1 MKEKS
6 PAGIEKEA
14 DMKITSAIS
23 TAALSALMLVGLSSR
38 AQEATT
44 PETAP
49 ASSDVSASPQPAAT
63 VSANSKVR
71 IVRLSEVKGEVQM
84 DRETGKGFEAAMANL
99 PVVEGS
105 KLKTAD
111 GVAEVEFEDN
121 STVRLGLNSEVEFPK
136 LELLPSGA
144 KSSSIIVL
152 QGTVYV
158 SLIKTAGNEFS
169 VKFGQQTVSLP
180 PDSHVR
186 LQVTPTEASLAV
198 LHGDALVQQASGPA
212 TVGKNKTMTFNLA
225 AQNPPVIAKNVA
237 EQPLDKWDS
246 DATQYHKS
254 YANASSFGNSPY
266 SYGINDM
273 NYYGSFVSGCG
284 GSMWRP
290 YFTSAS
296 WDPFGS
302 GAWAYYPSA
311 GYSWVSPYPWG
322 WTPYH
327 YGSWSFCQGT
337 GWGWRPGGS
346 WIGLANNNFV
356 GQPLQQSPQNSFA
369 GTRPRPPLH
378 PPTARE
384 PSMVGVNLKSMPAS
398 GLGPKDTFVFR
409 NNSAGF
415 GVPRGSLG
423 KLNSFSG
430 QTAQRGMTT
439 TNVYYGGQANAA
451 GGAAR
456 SGNIGP
462 GAGNVGTSLSARPTS
477 PAGMQSNRSYS
488 GGGGGGG
495 GMQSAS
501 PGAGAAH
508 SSMQSGAGGGGRR

>member
-1 MKEKS
+1 MKTK
-6 PAGIEKEA
+6 
-14 DMKITSAIS
+14 SAIS
-23 TAALSALMLVGLSSR
+23 TAALSVLLLGGLASR
-38 AQEATT
+38 AQEAIT
-44 PETAP
+44 PATEP
-49 ASSDVSASPQPAAT
+49 ATSDNASASPQPAAT

-84 DRETGKGFEAAMANL
+84 DRQTGKGFEGAMANL

-105 KLKTAD
+105 KLKTVD

-121 STVRLGLNSEVEFPK
+121 STVRLGLNSEVAFPK
-136 LELLPSGA
+136 LELLPTGA
-144 KSSSIIVL
+144 KSSSITVL
-152 QGTVYV
+152 KGTVYV
-158 SLIKTAGNEFS
+158 SLINTKGNEFG
-169 VKFGQQTVSLP
+169 VTFGQQTVSLP

-198 LHGDALVQQASGPA
+198 LHGEALVQDASGPT

-246 DATQYHKS
+246 DAMQYHKS

-273 NYYGSFVSGCG
+273 NYYGGFVNGCG

-327 YGSWSFCQGT
+327 TGSWSFCQGV
-337 GWGWRPGGS
+337 GWGWQPGGA
-346 WIGLANNNFV
+346 WMGLANNTFV
-356 GQPLQQSPQNSFA
+356 GQPGGFQNSFA
-369 GTRPRPPLH
+369 GTRPRPPVH
-378 PPTARE
+378 PPTANE
-384 PSMVGVNLKSMPAS
+384 SSLVGVNLKSMPAS
-398 GLGPKDTFVFR
+398 SLGPKDTFVFR
-409 NNSAGF
+409 GNSAGL

-430 QTAQRGMTT
+430 QTAQHGLAT
-439 TNVYYGGQANAA
+439 TNVYYGGQRGGAE
-451 GGAAR
+451 GAAR
-456 SGNIGP
+456 S
-462 GAGNVGTSLSARPTS
+462 GNVGTSLSTN
-477 PAGMQSNRSYS
+477 PAASQSMQSNHSYS
-488 GGGGGGG
+488 GGGS
-495 GMQSAS
+495 MQSAS

-508 SSMQSGAGGGGRR
+508 SSMQSGVSSGGGGGARR

>member
-1 MKEKS
+1 MKT
-6 PAGIEKEA
+6 
-14 DMKITSAIS
+14 TSAIS
-23 TAALSALMLVGLSSR
+23 TAALSVLLLVGISSR
-38 AQEATT
+38 AQEAVT
-44 PETAP
+44 PPDSP
-49 ASSDVSASPQPAAT
+49 AGSENANTSPQPAAT

-84 DRETGKGFEAAMANL
+84 DRQTGKGFEAAMANL

-105 KLKTAD
+105 KLKTAE
-111 GVAEVEFEDN
+111 GVAEVELEDN

-144 KSSSIIVL
+144 KSSSITLL

-158 SLIKTAGNEFS
+158 SLIKTPGNEFS
-169 VKFGQQTVSLP
+169 VKFGQQTVTLP

-186 LQVTPTEASLAV
+186 LQLTPTEASLAV
-198 LHGDALVQQASGPA
+198 LHGDALVQDASGPT

-225 AQNPPVIAKNVA
+225 AQNPPVIAKNVT
-237 EQPLDKWDS
+237 EQPLDKWDT
-246 DATQYHKS
+246 DAAQYHKS

-273 NYYGSFVSGCG
+273 NYYGSFVNGCG

-296 WDPFGS
+296 WDPFAS

-327 YGSWSFCQGT
+327 YGSWSFCQGV
-337 GWGWRPGGS
+337 GWGWQPGGA
-346 WIGLANNNFV
+346 WMGLANNTFV
-356 GQPLQQSPQNSFA
+356 GQPGGSQNTLA
-369 GTRPRPPLH
+369 GTHPRPPLRA
-378 PPTARE
+378 PTAKE
-384 PSMVGVNLKSMPAS
+384 SSLVGVNLKSMPAS
-398 GLGPKDTFVFR
+398 SLGPKDTFVFR
-409 NNSAGF
+409 SDSAGL

-430 QTAQRGMTT
+430 QTAQHGLAT
-439 TNVYYGGQANAA
+439 TNVYYAGQQA

-456 SGNIGP
+456 S
-462 GAGNVGTSLSARPTS
+462 GNVGTSLSARPTS
-477 PAGMQSNRSYS
+477 SPSSSSPSFGASNHSYS
-488 GGGGGGG
+488 GGGS
-495 GMQSAS
+495 MQSAS

-508 SSMQSGAGGGGRR
+508 SSMQAPAGGGSRR

>member
-1 MKEKS
+1 MKT
-6 PAGIEKEA
+6 A
-14 DMKITSAIS
+14 SAIS
-23 TAALSALMLVGLSSR
+23 TAALSALMLVGIASR

-44 PETAP
+44 PASEP
-49 ASSDVSASPQPAAT
+49 VSSDASASPQPAAT

-84 DRETGKGFEAAMANL
+84 DRQTGKGFEGAMANL

-105 KLKTAD
+105 KLKTVD

-121 STVRLGLNSEVEFPK
+121 STVRLGLNSEVAFPK

-144 KSSSIIVL
+144 KSSSITVL
-152 QGTVYV
+152 KGTVYV
-158 SLIKTAGNEFS
+158 SLINTKGNEFS

-186 LQVTPTEASLAV
+186 LQLTPTEANLAV
-198 LHGDALVQQASGPA
+198 LHGEALVNEPSGP
-212 TVGKNKTMTFNLA
+212 TSVGKNKTMTFNLA
-225 AQNPPVIAKNVA
+225 AENPPVIAKNVV

-246 DATQYHKS
+246 DAMQYHKS
-254 YANASSFGNSPY
+254 FANASSFGNAPY

-273 NYYGSFVSGCG
+273 NYYGSFVGGCG

-327 YGSWSFCQGT
+327 YGSWSFCQGV
-337 GWGWRPGGS
+337 GWGWQPGGA
-346 WIGLANNNFV
+346 WMGLANNSFY
-356 GQPLQQSPQNSFA
+356 GQPGQQGFQNSFA
-369 GTRPRPPLH
+369 GTRPRPPVH
-378 PPTARE
+378 PPTASE
-384 PSMVGVNLKSMPAS
+384 SSLVGVNLKSMPAS
-398 GLGPKDTFVFR
+398 SLGPKDTFVFR
-409 NNSAGF
+409 NNSAGL

-430 QTAQRGMTT
+430 QTAQHGLAT
-439 TNVYYGGQANAA
+439 TNVYYGGAQR
-451 GGAAR
+451 GGAE
-456 SGNIGP
+456 S
-462 GAGNVGTSLSARPTS
+462 SARAGSVGQSMSASQSTS
-477 PAGMQSNRSYS
+477 AASQSSRGYS
-488 GGGGGGG
+488 GS
-495 GMQSAS
+495 MQSAS
-501 PGAGAAH
+501 PGAGASH
-508 SSMQSGAGGGGRR
+508 SSMQSGAGGGGGGGGGRR